1 MPKAASKKQYRFM
14 MAILHG
20 KGECTQPRGC
30 PPKSI
35 AEKYSANK
43 GAPESKN
50 NNRGGDWTEA
60 HHKAHGEGKKKE
72 KSKKQLKKSFEQYYN
87 GRGVGVIITDDSGKV
102 LIGVGDDGK
111 WQTPGGHVEPG
122 EEFHEA
128 AIREL
133 EEETNLKVS
142 KLKEVG
148 HAKIN
153 GNDSKIFHTNS
164 FSGEPKD
171 TEELKDLQFASLHS
185 ILDWDLRDCS
195 RVGLEMY
202 AHSSLNKSKKLSD
215 MIVLEKLSKNIM
227 RGADGRSAVM
237 DVSHGEALRL
247 VGNGCFRMLKKVTE
261 DMKDE
266 DFKDIKVDSYTI
278 SIRKHMNDVYSGR
291 ISDGAK
297 VIHQFTNK
305 SLPQLCAD
313 VMSVFEWYS
322 DEDEKVFDILDEQ
335 SLPDD
340 AIFGGL
346 EQLSENY
353 KKHNLANIYTE
364 MENIRKEIRT
374 GNAVDLQQVEDKI
387 MKLFDKL
394 ENSVLTIIDKHN
406 KLNEDAGKEIETLE
420 TKLRELQEKV
430 DQLGKKPSQVEV
442 VQSKKVDPKKIY
454 DNQYM
459 YLPKPK
465 IEVTKE
471 GSVTISFDKEWTD
484 LEKSNFLTDMKAR
497 IIKKKDS

>member
-1 MPKAASKKQYRFM
+1 
-14 MAILHG
+14 
-20 KGECTQPRGC
+20 
-30 PPKSI
+30 
-35 AEKYSANK
+35 
-43 GAPESKN
+43 
-50 NNRGGDWTEA
+50 
-60 HHKAHGEGKKKE
+60 
-72 KSKKQLKKSFEQYYN
+72 
-87 GRGVGVIITDDSGKV
+87 
-102 LIGVGDDGK
+102 
-111 WQTPGGHVEPG
+111 
-122 EEFHEA
+122 
-128 AIREL
+128 
-133 EEETNLKVS
+133 
-142 KLKEVG
+142 
-148 HAKIN
+148 
-153 GNDSKIFHTNS
+153 
-164 FSGEPKD
+164 
-171 TEELKDLQFASLHS
+171 
-185 ILDWDLRDCS
+185 
-195 RVGLEMY
+195 MY

-215 MIVLEKLSKNIM
+215 MVALEKLSKNIM

-247 VGNGCFRMLKKVTE
+247 VGNGCFRMLQNATK

-266 DFKDIKVDSYTI
+266 DFRDVHVDSYTI

-291 ISDGAK
+291 ISDGHK

-374 GNAVDLQQVEDKI
+374 GNAVDLQQVEDRI

-420 TKLRELQEKV
+420 GKLRELQEKV

-442 VQSKKVDPKKIY
+442 IQSKKVDPTKIY

-497 IIKKKDS
+497 IVKKKDS